1 MRCSSATHGAD
12 LHFSERAARRGP
24 ARGLPADTCSPA
36 RAQGETRTHGFF
48 FHATGDD
55 GGVLGLPV
63 LGPAAR
69 PRHGV
74 YAQRAGVGLG
84 GVPAPARPCL
94 QRARANCSAQPGA
107 ARDDACK
114 ASCVDWY
121 GNARPIFLGDRVFA
135 LMGYELVEGRLHRGP
150 WHDRSERLEE
160 RRRIV
165 FAPGAARRGGVYSP
179 FD

>member
-1 MRCSSATHGAD
+1 RHVQPGA
-12 LHFSERAARRGP
+12 R
-24 ARGLPADTCSPA
+24 
-36 RAQGETRTHGFF
+36 QGERRTHGFF

-63 LGPAAR
+63 LGPAAQ
-69 PRHGV
+69 PHHGV
-74 YAQRAGVGLG
+74 YAQAQGSASVVFLRQRDLSFSALG
-84 GVPAPARPCL
+84 ELR
-94 QRARANCSAQPGA
+94 AQPGS

-135 LMGYELVEGRLHRGP
+135 LMGYELVEGRLLRGP

-165 FAPGAARRGGVYSP
+165 FAPGGARRGAVYSP